1 MISVWQCKKLFVS
14 NVKARRQRGVRRS
27 SVFQGALRYGV
38 LVVAAIAAV
47 SYAVPNALAL
57 VITDDFTDGT
67 DGAAA
72 TATNPASPP
81 NVSGPVW
88 SHLDGNVGSTAQ
100 VWDASTGQYR
110 IAAPGNSGVAGV
122 EGYGFGGSYIATS
135 FTDVR
140 VSADIVEFPNVGAF
154 GSWFAIAA
162 RLNGDN
168 NLPSA
173 GVGLPLRGY
182 SYQYESSSNGSLG
195 EMVLNL
201 VYGDGLKDLRSQK
214 GASITVPL
222 LDNTKDYRFV
232 FEVIGNVLH
241 GQVLNLTDGGVTV
254 AEQFRNLDVE
264 PVGNIDHDADNATP
278 EIPFVPYTNG
288 YSGAYAVGHVFLSD
302 GDFTI
307 DNFRT
312 ETAVAGDYNRN
323 GVVDGA
329 DYVLWRKTQGNI
341 GPVGNPP
348 ASFADMRANGAVSA
362 GESSQVI
369 DQADRT
375 FWRSN
380 FGNSASGIGAGSGGA
395 VPEPASGLIVFVGL
409 VSFAFRRRNR

>member
-1 MISVWQCKKLFVS
+1 MISVWQRKD
-14 NVKARRQRGVRRS
+14 RYRS
-27 SVFQGALRYGV
+27 SVTACRQNRLRRRLILQRALKCGALAV
-38 LVVAAIAAV
+38 AVMAVVSCAPP
-47 SYAVPNALAL
+47 SALAL

-110 IAAPGNSGVAGV
+110 IAAPGNGGVPGL
-122 EGYGFGGSYIATS
+122 EGYGFGGSYIAQS
-135 FTDVR
+135 FADVR
-140 VSADIVEFPNVGAF
+140 VTADIVEFPNVGAF
-154 GSWFAIAA
+154 GSYFAITA

-168 NLPSA
+168 SAPSP

-182 SYQYESSSNGSLG
+182 AYQYESSAAGSLG
-195 EMVLNL
+195 EMVLTL
-201 VYGDGLKDLRSQK
+201 VYGDGLKDIRSQK
-214 GASITVPL
+214 GPSTSVL

-232 FEVIGNVLH
+232 LEVVGNTLH
-241 GQVLNLTDGGVTV
+241 GKVLNLTDGGVTV

-264 PVGNIDHDADNATP
+264 PIGNIDHDGDNATP
-278 EIPFVPYTNG
+278 EIPFVPIASG
-288 YSGAYAVGHVFLSD
+288 FSGAYVVGHVFLSD

-312 ETAVAGDYNRN
+312 ETAVAGDYNGN

-329 DYVLWRKTQGNI
+329 DYVLWRKTQGNA
-341 GPVGNPP
+341 GPTANPP
-348 ASFADMRANGAVSA
+348 TSFADMRANGAVSV
-362 GESSQVI
+362 GEFAQVI

-380 FGNSASGIGAGSGGA
+380 FGNTGSGSGAGSGGA
-395 VPEPASGLIVFVGL
+395 IPEPASGMLVVLGL
-409 VSFAFRRRNR
+409 AALAFRRWNR